1 MLGILMLQMYAN
13 HDTPAA
19 VYQSEIS
26 HPSIRGRVTGLQQ
39 FMLGIGA
46 LLAGWITYGCYTNLT
61 TDAQWRIPLGIQNL
75 PAVILAALILLFPE
89 SPRWLIDHNRADEG
103 LVNLAKLHSN
113 GDVNDSWV
121 RAEFAQ
127 IQVSLIIRKYYKTKN
142 NTDAFPVSRKPLVS
156 SMITKQRVTRSYL
169 SIG

>member
-1 MLGILMLQMYAN
+1 M
-13 HDTPAA
+13 
-19 VYQSEIS
+19 YQSEIA

-46 LLAGWITYGCYTNLT
+46 LVAGWATYGCYTNFT
-61 TDAQWRIPLGIQNL
+61 NSAQWRVPLGVQNV
-75 PAVILAALILLFPE
+75 PAVILASLIMFFPE

-103 LVNLAKLHSN
+103 LHNLAKLHSN

-127 IQVSLIIRKYYKTKN
+127 IQETLSYEHEHEAKSYKELFVNK
-142 NTDAFPVSRKPLVS
+142 
-156 SMITKQRVTRSYL
+156 
-169 SIG
+169 